1 MVDMSIFKEPEHFT
15 EEEMSII
22 KNIPP
27 DRQQFAE
34 NIVAG
39 RFNSL
44 AKNYISVRND
54 VNIQPAT
61 ANKVAQQWKN
71 SRDVQLYIR
80 YLRSINR
87 EVFGSEMRQ
96 LFNHMMD
103 IAQGTRVSVTKST
116 KVLPDN
122 TREVTTTEFSDVK
135 TQLDACKT
143 ILGYMGVEATANE
156 GNSGP
161 QIVFVDDIPD

>member
-1 MVDMSIFKEPEHFT
+1 MSIFKEPEHFS

-61 ANKVAQQWKN
+61 ANKTAQQWKN